1 MYTALKG
8 QNYRLKRL
16 LAENAKID
24 EVTHE
29 PGPYAGYD
37 VSYTYTG
44 GINLSGGSSVDN
56 DEKGFT

>member
-16 LAENAKID
+16 LVGNAKLD
-24 EVTHE
+24 EATNE
-29 PGPYAGYD
+29 SGPYAGYT

-44 GINLSGGSSVDN
+44 GIHLFGGSSVDN
-56 DEKGFT
+56 SENGFT

>member
-16 LAENAKID
+16 LAENAKLD

-29 PGPYAGYD
+29 SGPYAGYT
-37 VSYTYTG
+37 VSYTYAG
-44 GINLSGGSSVDN
+44 GIHLSGGSTVDD
-56 DEKGFT
+56 DEKGLT

>member
-16 LAENAKID
+16 LAGNAKID
-24 EVTHE
+24 EITDQ
-29 PGPYAGYD
+29 PGPYAGYT

-44 GINLSGGSSVDN
+44 GIHLFGGSSVDN
-56 DEKGFT
+56 NESGFT